1 MKYNIR
7 FVLFIVLLMKNSH
20 FYQDIGN
27 VITMTPNKIIKYD
40 DRALI
45 IIHSLLEW

>member
-27 VITMTPNKIIKYD
+27 LITMTPNKIIKDD

-45 IIHSLLEW
+45 IICSLLEW